1 MLLGLLH
8 SKRPVTKIR
17 LRSPK
22 SSSRRFFF
30 RMDPAEEIPVIL
42 NWCSFSIV
50 IYPHDMVLLSIFLGA
65 INSPSTYK
73 FPTHSVKSLLR
84 FFLSFVSF
92 SNPSRLTQS
101 HLLGSCNSSPNWV
114 KVLPFINK
122 QIHQNRLLFFLRGNF
137 QTDSTIFVSSTPK
150 LPRLG
155 QGLGCHLTGIRICQR
170 YCTRR
175 AVDITTIAHDLTGSF
190 ETFPHPFFCLGGDTP
205 GGGGLIVMVVFG
217 RLLW

>member
-1 MLLGLLH
+1 
-8 SKRPVTKIR
+8 
-17 LRSPK
+17 
-22 SSSRRFFF
+22 
-30 RMDPAEEIPVIL
+30 
-42 NWCSFSIV
+42 
-50 IYPHDMVLLSIFLGA
+50 MVLLSIFLGA

-150 LPRLG
+150 LPALDKALAATSQASASVNGTALG
-155 QGLGCHLTGIRICQR
+155 GQSTSPPLPMTSQEALKLFHT
-170 YCTRR
+170 
-175 AVDITTIAHDLTGSF
+175 
-190 ETFPHPFFCLGGDTP
+190 PFFVWEGIHPAVGG
-205 GGGGLIVMVVFG
+205 
-217 RLLW
+217 